1 MKRFHLR
8 RGKLLTIYFHHS
20 SYGNGRSIGKSRQTD
35 RRSHSFNS
43 TQNENSA
50 ISSRSISRPNVDDFS
65 YSAVELTFHSQLAD
79 AMAYTSQMQFINV
92 NSVYIKCRRNE
103 MCMYVTE
110 FFLGAT

>member
-8 RGKLLTIYFHHS
+8 RGKLRTIYFHHS

-79 AMAYTSQMQFINV
+79 ASVRAKCNLLTLTAFI
-92 NSVYIKCRRNE
+92 SSADATKCV
-103 MCMYVTE
+103 CSYVTE
-110 FFLGAT
+110 IFLGAT